1 MVARKFQVRHNDA
14 DFVVDYDTDDG
25 FEVLHFSLSL
35 SLSLKTL
42 SVSLSKIVNCC
53 CFLQTLKFQLFSL
66 TSVVPD
72 DQKVLSLSLSLSLRV
87 CVCVYIYIY
96 IYSRICGKLCFYRS
110 SPSMKIESCRTT
122 PISFRFPRDSD
133 LYRSTMKSTSKL
145 DLILIKFAWYVAFF
159 INV

>member
-53 CFLQTLKFQLFSL
+53 CFLQTLKSQLFSL
-66 TSVVPD
+66 TSVAPD
-72 DQKVLSLSLSLSLRV
+72 DQKVLSLSLSLYVFV
-87 CVCVYIYIY
+87 CVCVYIY

-110 SPSMKIESCRTT
+110 SPSMKIESYRTT

-133 LYRSTMKSTSKL
+133 LYRSTMKSTSSHNPNRQVTL
-145 DLILIKFAWYVAFF
+145 PETTPLH
-159 INV
+159 

>member
-25 FEVLHFSLSL
+25 FEVLHSSLSL

-42 SVSLSKIVNCC
+42 SVSLSKIVNYC

-72 DQKVLSLSLSLSLRV
+72 DQKVLSLSLSLSTCL
-87 CVCVYIYIY
+87 CVCVY
-96 IYSRICGKLCFYRS
+96 IYSRICGKLFFYRS
-110 SPSMKIESCRTT
+110 SPSMKIESYRTT
-122 PISFRFPRDSD
+122 PISFRLPRDSD
-133 LYRSTMKSTSKL
+133 LYRSTMKSTSSHSRNRQVTL
-145 DLILIKFAWYVAFF
+145 RETPPHW
-159 INV
+159 

>member
-35 SLSLKTL
+35 SLSLKRL
-42 SVSLSKIVNCC
+42 SVSLPKIVNCWF
-53 CFLQTLKFQLFSL
+53 FLQTLKFQLFSL

-72 DQKVLSLSLSLSLRV
+72 DQKVLSLSLYVFV
-87 CVCVYIYIY
+87 CAY

-110 SPSMKIESCRTT
+110 SPSMKIESYRTT
-122 PISFRFPRDSD
+122 PISFRLPRDSD
-133 LYRSTMKSTSKL
+133 LCRSTMKSTSSHNRNRQVTL
-145 DLILIKFAWYVAFF
+145 RETPPHW
-159 INV
+159 

>member
-25 FEVLHFSLSL
+25 FEVLHFSL

-72 DQKVLSLSLSLSLRV
+72 DQKVLSLSTCL
-87 CVCVYIYIY
+87 CVYIYIQEFVVNCVFTDHRRRRKSSL
-96 IYSRICGKLCFYRS
+96 IGRLRS
-110 SPSMKIESCRTT
+110 HFG
-122 PISFRFPRDSD
+122 FRETQTCIGQR
-133 LYRSTMKSTSKL
+133 
-145 DLILIKFAWYVAFF
+145 
-159 INV
+159 

>member
-25 FEVLHFSLSL
+25 FEVLHFSL

-72 DQKVLSLSLSLSLRV
+72 DQKVLSLSLSLSTCL
-87 CVCVYIYIY
+87 CVCVYIY

-122 PISFRFPRDSD
+122 LISFRFPRDSD
-133 LYRSTMKSTSKL
+133 LYRSTMKSTNKL
-145 DLILIKFAWYVAFF
+145 GLILIKFAWYVAFF